1 MKILIGIVIVI
12 AVLIGV
18 FAIIPAFIDEDVA
31 FSRSI
36 EIDKPVDVVY
46 GVVKDYSYYKQWNAW
61 TMMDKN
67 AVNELTGT
75 VGEIGSKWSWKGDTV
90 GTGSLTI
97 EELIPNKSIKAKL
110 DFVAP
115 FTAVAQDLW
124 DFEMVDSTTT
134 IVKWS
139 YAGSSGSYFMRY
151 MNLATESMVAPQLE
165 KGLSNLKDLIENL
178 PEPQA
183 IETGAEPIEN

>member
-18 FAIIPAFIDEDVA
+18 FAIIPVFIDEDVA

>member
-46 GVVKDYSYYKQWNAW
+46 SVVKDYSYYKQWNAW

-75 VGEIGSKWSWKGDTV
+75 AGEVGSKWSWKGDTV